1 MTAPSDNDRLLAS
14 PSSGAGASLYDAL
27 GLGASATAGEIRK
40 AYFRLSL
47 KTHPDRCPGD
57 KEATKRFQSL
67 QKIYGVLSDPEKR
80 RLYDETGITDADDPE
95 AFAEDRCASLR
106 AFYKKSFKEVTGD
119 AIDRFKDE
127 YQGSDEE
134 LGDVLAYYAEFEGD
148 MDEVFR
154 HVMLSEVEAD
164 GDRFVKMVED
174 GLEDGRL
181 AVRFEKYEAW
191 RQKLGKAKKKGK
203 GKGKGGKDGGVT
215 GKSKDRKLK
224 GEVGGDDLA
233 RAILAKRSRS
243 STTGG
248 GFSDFAAKFG
258 VADDED
264 PLVDDAA
271 FRAAQ
276 ERLFKQKD

>member
-1 MTAPSDNDRLLAS
+1 MTATSDNDDLLAS
-14 PSSGAGASLYDAL
+14 PSSGASLYDAL
-27 GLGASATAGEIRK
+27 GLSASATAGEIRK

-57 KEATKRFQSL
+57 KEATTRFQSL

-80 RLYDETGITDADDPE
+80 KLYDETGITDADDPE

-106 AFYKKSFKEVTGD
+106 AFYKKSFNEVTGD

-134 LGDVLAYYAEFEGD
+134 MGDVLAYYAEFEGD

-164 GDRFVKMVED
+164 GERFVKMVED

-191 RQKLGKAKKKGK
+191 RQKIGKAKKKKKKGK
-203 GKGKGGKDGGVT
+203 GKGKAKGAT
-215 GKSKDRKLK
+215 GKDRKHK
-224 GEVGGDDLA
+224 AEGGGDDLA

-243 STTGG
+243 STTGV

-276 ERLFKQKD
+276 ERLFKRKD